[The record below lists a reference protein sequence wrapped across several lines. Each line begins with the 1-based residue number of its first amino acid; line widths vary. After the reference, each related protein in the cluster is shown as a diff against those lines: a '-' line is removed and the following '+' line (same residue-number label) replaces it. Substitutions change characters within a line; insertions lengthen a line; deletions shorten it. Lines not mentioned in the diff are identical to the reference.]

1 MNNKIYPK
9 LYTQDTLG
17 KTREWWMEQSG
28 NLYRTHSC
36 VQDGQIVTS
45 EWTQVEGKNIG
56 KANETSGITQASKE
70 IEAKYAKQL
79 KTGYHKNVK
88 NIGKSSYIE
97 PMLAKNLKDYQ
108 DKINFSKESWELQCK
123 FNGMRCIATR
133 NGLFTRKGERYQSVP
148 HIEQALKPFFQNN
161 PNAVLDGEL
170 FNNELRQ
177 QLNEIAKLVRKTKHI
192 TTDDLKQSAE
202 MVKYYVYD
210 GYGFA
215 NLAQETPY
223 SQRKDWI
230 NKNLVGKINH
240 IAAVKSVSI
249 KSQEKL
255 NEAYQEYI
263 EDGHEGAML
272 RKVDQGYENKRSKYL
287 LKVKPEDD
295 SEATIIAVIEGNG
308 NWSGTAKTATL
319 QWNDKVFDATF
330 KGTQEE
336 LTSIL
341 KNKKDWEG
349 KEVTFLYNGLT
360 GLNIPNFARIDVKNC
375 FKK

>member
-28 NLYRTHSC
+28 NQYRTHSC
-36 VQDGQIVTS
+36 VQEGQIVTS
-45 EWTQVEGKNIG
+45 EWTEVEGKNIG
-56 KANETSGITQASKE
+56 KSNETSGVTQATKE

-88 NIGKSSYIE
+88 NVGKSSYVE
-97 PMLAKNLKDYQ
+97 PMLAKNLKDYR
-108 DKINFSKESWELQCK
+108 DKINFQKESWELQCK

-133 NGLFTRKGERYQSVP
+133 EGLFTRKGERYHSVP
-148 HIEQALKPFFQNN
+148 HIEAALKSFFQTN
-161 PNAVLDGEL
+161 PDAVLDGEL

-192 TTDDLKQSAE
+192 TVEDLKQSAE

-210 GYGFA
+210 GYGFN
-215 NLAQETPY
+215 NLGSEAPY

-230 NKNLVGKINH
+230 NKNIIGKVNYT
-240 IAAVKSVSI
+240 AAVKSVAI
-249 KSQEKL
+249 KSETEL
-255 NEAYQEYI
+255 NQAYQAYI

-295 SEATIIAVIEGNG
+295 SEARIVAVMEGNG

-319 QWNDKVFDATF
+319 EWEGRTFDATF
-330 KGTQEE
+330 KGNQEE
-336 LTSIL
+336 LADIL
-341 KNKKDWEG
+341 KNQKDWLG

-375 FKK
+375 FKR

>member
-1 MNNKIYPK
+1 MDKIYPK
-9 LYTQDTLG
+9 LYTQDTTG
-17 KTREWWMEQSG
+17 KTREWWMEQSE
-28 NLYRTHSC
+28 NKYRTHSC

-45 EWTQVEGKNIG
+45 EWTEVEGKNIG
-56 KANETSGITQASKE
+56 KANETSGVTQATKE
-70 IEAKYAKQL
+70 IEAKYTKQL

-88 NIGKSSYIE
+88 NIGMSSYVE
-97 PMLAKNLKDYQ
+97 PMLAKSLKDYR
-108 DKINFSKESWELQCK
+108 DKINFLTESWELQCK

-133 NGLFTRKGERYQSVP
+133 DGLFTRKGERYQSVP
-148 HIEQALKPFFQNN
+148 HIEAALKPFFKNN

-192 TTDDLKQSAE
+192 TTEDLKQSAE

-210 GYGFA
+210 GYGFN
-215 NLAQETPY
+215 NLGPTAPY

-230 NKNLVGKINH
+230 NKNIVGKVSYT
-240 IAAVKSVSI
+240 AAVKSVSI
-249 KSQEKL
+249 KSDVEL
-255 NEAYQEYI
+255 NQAYQEYI
-263 EDGHEGAML
+263 EEGHEGAML

-295 SEATIIAVIEGNG
+295 SEAKIIAVMEGNG

-319 QWNDKVFDATF
+319 EWEGRTFDATF
-330 KGTQEE
+330 KGNQEE
-336 LTSIL
+336 LATIL
-341 KNKKDWEG
+341 KNQKDWLG

-375 FKK
+375 FKR

>member
-148 HIEQALKPFFQNN
+148 HIEQALKSFFENN
-161 PNAVLDGEL
+161 PDAVLDGEL

-192 TTDDLKQSAE
+192 TTDDLAQSAKI
-202 MVKYYVYD
+202 VKYYVYD

>member
-1 MNNKIYPK
+1 MDKVYPK

-170 FNNELRQ
+170 FNNDLRQ

-192 TTDDLKQSAE
+192 TTDDLAQSAKI
-202 MVKYYVYD
+202 VKYYVYD